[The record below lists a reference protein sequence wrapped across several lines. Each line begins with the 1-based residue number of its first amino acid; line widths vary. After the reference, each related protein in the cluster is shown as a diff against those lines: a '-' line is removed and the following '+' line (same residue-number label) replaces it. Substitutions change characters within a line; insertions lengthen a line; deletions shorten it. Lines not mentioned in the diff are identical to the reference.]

1 MKRRRF
7 VRLAGA
13 AAMGTLP
20 LPEWLRG
27 GEGEGA
33 GLRRTGGVHTGSL
46 EDLAPMPDEIRLVIL
61 HTNDTHS
68 RIDPFPMDGGPFQ
81 GLGGVARRMSLIRR
95 VRDHHPNVLVLDSGD
110 IFQGTPYF
118 NFFGGEIEF
127 ASMSAMGYDAATLG
141 NHDFDNGVEGLA
153 AVMPLAEFDFVSA
166 NYDVEGSPLE
176 ARVRPW
182 VIHDVGGVRVGIFG
196 LGVAFEGLVLPPNHL
211 GARYTDPLVA
221 AHRSVTELR
230 ERGCSLVTCLS
241 HLGYRYRGD
250 QPSDTVLAR
259 EVEGIDLILGG
270 HSHTFMDEP
279 DVYVQAD
286 GRSTLVNQVGWG
298 GMRLGRV
305 DVVMGPVPRESLS
318 AGAHTPRRWATGG
331 YRVDHTLD

>member
-7 VRLAGA
+7 LRLAGA
-13 AAMGTLP
+13 GAMGTLT

-27 GEGEGA
+27 AEGGGGGMGRA
-33 GLRRTGGVHTGSL
+33 GMGSMTSL
-46 EDLAPMPDEIRLVIL
+46 EEPALTPEEIRLVIL

-68 RIDPFPMDGGPFQ
+68 RIDPFPMDGGPYQ

-95 VRDHHPNVLVLDSGD
+95 VRDRHPNVLVLDSGD

-127 ASMSAMGYDAATLG
+127 ESMSAMGYDVVTLG
-141 NHDFDNGVEGLA
+141 NHDFDNGVKGLA
-153 AVMPLAEFDFVSA
+153 GVMPLAEFDFVSA
-166 NYDVEGSPLE
+166 NYDVDGSLLE
-176 ARVRPW
+176 SRVRPW

-211 GARYTDPLVA
+211 GVRYTDPMA
-221 AHRSVTELR
+221 AARRSVAELR
-230 ERGCSLVTCLS
+230 ERGCSLVICLS
-241 HLGYRYRGD
+241 HLGYQYRED

-305 DVVMGPVPRESLS
+305 DVVMGPVSRESPS
-318 AGAHTPRRWATGG
+318 AWAHVPRRWVAGG
-331 YRVDHTLD
+331 YPVDPTLD